1 MARKNAIVSVELND
15 NNLSFIVADTGSIEL
30 DVSAL
35 AGEVTRRAM
44 LHGIVQKISDAAALG
59 KDATPSDK
67 YQAMR
72 AVADRLIAGNWNK
85 PAGES
90 GAPVQGLIW
99 QAYREVM
106 QSLAAKSKKSVSD
119 EKLREL
125 YDAKD
130 RAQQLALRTNP
141 EIAKVIERI
150 KSERATSTTAIDTD
164 ALLAELG

>member
-1 MARKNAIVSVELND
+1 MARKNAIVSVSLTEND
-15 NNLSFIVADTGSIEL
+15 LFFNVADTGEIKIRIDEL
-30 DVSAL
+30 SDD
-35 AGEVTRRAM
+35 VTRRAM

-67 YQAMR
+67 FQAMR

-141 EIAKVIERI
+141 DIAKVIERI

-164 ALLAELG
+164 ALLAELD

>member
-1 MARKNAIVSVELND
+1 MARKNAIVSVELTD
-15 NNLSFIVADTGSIEL
+15 NMLSFVVADTGTIDL

-35 AGEVTRRAM
+35 ADEVTRRAM
-44 LHGIVQKISDAAALG
+44 LHGIIQKISDAAALG

-67 YQAMR
+67 YQAMK

-99 QAYREVM
+99 MAYREVM
-106 QSLAAKSKKSVSD
+106 QSLAAKQKKTVTD

-125 YDAKD
+125 YDAKS
-130 RAQQLALRTNP
+130 RADQLALRTNP
-141 EIAKVIERI
+141 DIAKVIERI
-150 KSERATSTTAIDTD
+150 KSERQTNSTVVDTD

>member
-72 AVADRLIAGNWNK
+72 AVADRLIA
-85 PAGES
+85 PAAS
-90 GAPVQGLIW
+90 AVRFVPVQ
-99 QAYREVM
+99 
-106 QSLAAKSKKSVSD
+106 
-119 EKLREL
+119 
-125 YDAKD
+125 
-130 RAQQLALRTNP
+130 
-141 EIAKVIERI
+141 
-150 KSERATSTTAIDTD
+150 
-164 ALLAELG
+164 